1 MTFELFIVLLT
12 VFSAFTSLF
21 TEAVKSFL
29 DEIKIKYASNLVV
42 LGASIFVAGIGTAS
56 AYLFFDIPWTAI
68 NLVCLFLMV
77 LANWLVSMLGYD
89 KVMQAITQIKGTGGM
104 DK

>member
-1 MTFELFIVLLT
+1 MTLELFIILLA

-42 LGASIFVAGIGTAS
+42 LGVSIFVGGVGTAS
-56 AYLFFDIPWTAI
+56 AYLFLGIPWTII